1 MKKEVQVEITVDD
14 VVKFLNESISE
25 WQLKYIRDCAE
36 DRLNFLQ
43 NLQKEKEN
51 MEKFWLNM

>member
-25 WQLKYIRDCAE
+25 WQLKYIRDYAE
-36 DRLNFLQ
+36 DRLSFLQ

>member
-14 VVKFLNESISE
+14 VVKFLKESISE
-25 WQLKYIRDCAE
+25 WQLKCIRDCAVE
-36 DRLNFLQ
+36 RLSFLQ